1 MVVAV
6 SVCAPKLNQTDVSLN
21 SDVVLS
27 VRREV
32 IIPGTAGTPAVDFA
46 CQLDFPFITQRRPR
60 ALVPTSFALMPH
72 RRLISAAVLVLPVL
86 LAGCEKREQVSTY
99 TVASHESL
107 QTPEYLALVAQR
119 KAGPARMLA
128 AIVPN
133 GPALWF
139 FKLQG
144 PPELVADRE
153 PEFRELLKSIKFQ
166 ADGSPK
172 WTLPAKW
179 KEQPG
184 NEMRFATLV
193 LPDSPLEVTVT
204 TLPAGGDLTE
214 AILANINRWRNQLEL
229 PFIDT
234 DDLNA
239 RTETIKQGELTITLI
254 NIVGKVRPKA
264 AMPGGMSPMAAPM
277 SNRAPA
283 VPESAQEEPA
293 EIKFD
298 KPKEW
303 RDAPPKTFTLAV
315 FEATEGN
322 QKVTITLSRA
332 GGSKVANVNRWRGQ
346 MGLKPM
352 TDDEVMKSL
361 EKTSVGPRTGEL
373 VTLEKDGQT
382 MLGLMIPDGDQS
394 VFVKLTGDAELAKK
408 ERARFDAFAKSLKF

>member
-1 MVVAV
+1 M
-6 SVCAPKLNQTDVSLN
+6 
-21 SDVVLS
+21 
-27 VRREV
+27 RREV

-46 CQLDFPFITQRRPR
+46 RQLDFPFIFQRRPR
-60 ALVPTSFALMPH
+60 ALVPTSIALMPY
-72 RRLISAAVLVLPVL
+72 RRLISAGLLVLPAM

-107 QTPEYLALVAQR
+107 QTPEYLALVAKR

-153 PEFRELLKSIKFQ
+153 PEFRELLKSIEFQ
-166 ADGSPK
+166 KDGTPK

-229 PFIDT
+229 PFIEVE
-234 DDLNA
+234 DLKA

-264 AMPGGMSPMAAPM
+264 AMPGGMPPMAGPMINKAPPV
-277 SNRAPA
+277 SDA
-283 VPESAQEEPA
+283 AQDEPA

-298 KPKEW
+298 KPK
-303 RDAPPKTFTLAV
+303 
-315 FEATEGN
+315 
-322 QKVTITLSRA
+322 
-332 GGSKVANVNRWRGQ
+332 
-346 MGLKPM
+346 
-352 TDDEVMKSL
+352 
-361 EKTSVGPRTGEL
+361 
-373 VTLEKDGQT
+373 
-382 MLGLMIPDGDQS
+382 
-394 VFVKLTGDAELAKK
+394 
-408 ERARFDAFAKSLKF
+408 

>member
-1 MVVAV
+1 
-6 SVCAPKLNQTDVSLN
+6 
-21 SDVVLS
+21 

-46 CQLDFPFITQRRPR
+46 RQLDFPFIIQRRPR
-60 ALVPTSFALMPH
+60 ALVPTSFALMPY
-72 RRLISAAVLVLPVL
+72 RRLISGGLLLLPAML
-86 LAGCEKREQVSTY
+86 TGCEKREEVSTY

-133 GPALWF
+133 GPTLWF

-153 PEFRELLKSIKFQ
+153 PEFRELLKSIEFQ
-166 ADGSPK
+166 EDGTPN

-184 NEMRFATLV
+184 NEMRFATLF

-214 AILANINRWRNQLEL
+214 AILANVNRWRNQLDL
-229 PFIDT
+229 PFIEV
-234 DDLNA
+234 DDLKA
-239 RTETIKQGELTITLI
+239 RTETITQGKFAITLI
-254 NIVGKVRPKA
+254 NIVGRVRPKA
-264 AMPGGMSPMAAPM
+264 AMPPGMPPMAGPAINKAP
-277 SNRAPA
+277 P
-283 VPESAQEEPA
+283 VPEAAQEEPP
-293 EIKFD
+293 EIKFE

-303 RDAPPKTFTLAV
+303 REAPPKMFTLAA
-315 FEATEGN
+315 FEATAGK

-332 GGSKVANVNRWRGQ
+332 GGSKVDNVNRWRGQ
-346 MGLKPM
+346 LKLKALPGS
-352 TDDEVMKSL
+352 EIANSL
-361 EKTSVGPRTGEL
+361 EKISLGLRTGEL
-373 VTLEKDGQT
+373 VTLENDGQT

-394 VFVKLTGDAELAKK
+394 VFVKLMGDAELAKK

>member
-1 MVVAV
+1 
-6 SVCAPKLNQTDVSLN
+6 
-21 SDVVLS
+21 
-27 VRREV
+27 
-32 IIPGTAGTPAVDFA
+32 
-46 CQLDFPFITQRRPR
+46 
-60 ALVPTSFALMPH
+60 MPY
-72 RRLISAAVLVLPVL
+72 RRLISVGLLVLPAM
-86 LAGCEKREQVSTY
+86 LAGCEKREQISTY
-99 TVASHESL
+99 TVESHESL
-107 QTPEYLALVAQR
+107 QTPEYLALVAKR

-144 PPELVADRE
+144 PPELVADRA
-153 PEFRELLKSIKFQ
+153 PEFRELLKSIEFQ
-166 ADGSPK
+166 QDGTPK

-229 PFIDT
+229 PFIEAE
-234 DDLNA
+234 DLKA

-264 AMPGGMSPMAAPM
+264 AMPAGMPPMAGPAINKAP
-277 SNRAPA
+277 P
-283 VPESAQEEPA
+283 VPEAAQAEPS
-293 EIKFD
+293 EIKFE

-303 RDAPPKTFTLAV
+303 REVPPRQFTLAAFDV
-315 FEATEGN
+315 AEGK

-346 MGLKPM
+346 LGLKPM
-352 TDDEVMKSL
+352 LDDEVLKSL
-361 EKTSVGPRTGEL
+361 EKISVGSRTGEL
-373 VTLEKDGQT
+373 VTLENDGQT

-394 VFVKLTGDAELAKK
+394 VFVKLIGDTELAKK
-408 ERARFDAFAKSLKF
+408 ERVRFDAFAKSLKF

>member
-1 MVVAV
+1 
-6 SVCAPKLNQTDVSLN
+6 
-21 SDVVLS
+21 

-32 IIPGTAGTPAVDFA
+32 IIPGTAGSPAVDFA
-46 CQLDFPFITQRRPR
+46 CQLDFPFIIQRRPR
-60 ALVPTSFALMPH
+60 ALVPTSFASMPY
-72 RRLISAAVLVLPVL
+72 RRLISAGLLLLPAM
-86 LAGCEKREQVSTY
+86 LAGCDKHEEISTY

-153 PEFRELLKSIKFQ
+153 PEFRELLKSIQFKK
-166 ADGSPK
+166 DGTPK
-172 WTLPAKW
+172 WTLPAMW

-204 TLPAGGDLTE
+204 TLPAGADLTE
-214 AILANINRWRNQLEL
+214 AILANINRWRNQLDL
-229 PFIDT
+229 PFIEA
-234 DDLNA
+234 DDLPS
-239 RTETIKQGELTITLI
+239 RTETMKQGELTITLI
-254 NIVGKVRPKA
+254 NIVGKIRPKA
-264 AMPGGMSPMAAPM
+264 AMPAGMPPMAGPVINKAPPV
-277 SNRAPA
+277 AEA
-283 VPESAQEEPA
+283 AKEEPG
-293 EIKFD
+293 EIKFE

-303 RDAPPKTFTLAV
+303 RDAPPKMFTLAA
-315 FEATEGN
+315 FEAAQGK

-346 MGLKPM
+346 LGLKPM
-352 TDDEVMKSL
+352 PDDEVLKSL
-361 EKTSVGPRTGEL
+361 EKISVGARTGEL
-373 VTLEKDGQT
+373 VTLENDGQT

-394 VFVKLTGDAELAKK
+394 VFVKLMGDAELAKK
-408 ERARFDAFAKSLKF
+408 ERARFEAFAKSLKF